1 MLMAKGQESQ
11 PLLIS
16 HLLSLAKV
24 SHMAEARVSGQGRKP
39 CSEVQR
45 AWTQG
50 EVRNQGRQC
59 NLCAV
64 GVQVWLWNRARPPFK
79 LSSTKPTVLC
89 LNQEAGILLP

>member
-39 CSEVQR
+39 CSEGQR

-89 LNQEAGILLP
+89 LNQEAGVLLP

>member
-11 PLLIS
+11 PLLTS

-39 CSEVQR
+39 CSEGQR

-50 EVRNQGRQC
+50 EVRNQGINATSVPWVCRYGSGTEH
-59 NLCAV
+59 A
-64 GVQVWLWNRARPPFK
+64 PP
-79 LSSTKPTVLC
+79 SSFLL
-89 LNQEAGILLP
+89 LNPQYFA